1 MIERQSLEGVVVLS
15 ATLHRDD
22 RGAFCET
29 YRASELAEAG
39 CERPFVQENLV
50 RTTRAGVLRGLH
62 FQREPQ
68 AQDKLIQVLAG
79 TIFDVVVDIRP
90 GSPTLGEWIGMTLS
104 VHQPRQLLAPRGFAH
119 GYLTL
124 SEECV
129 VLYKTTAYYAPAA
142 EGGLRW
148 DDPAL
153 GIDWPAPRGAI
164 SVNDR
169 DRNWPAFAEVM
180 AGLKEPA

>member
-1 MIERQSLEGVVVLS
+1 MIEPQSLEGVVVLGGPV
-15 ATLHRDD
+15 HRDD
-22 RGAFCET
+22 RGSFSET
-29 YRASELAEAG
+29 FRASELAEAG
-39 CERPFVQENLV
+39 CARPFVQENLV

-62 FQREPQ
+62 FQREPH

-79 TIFDVVVDIRP
+79 TIFDVVFDIRP
-90 GSPTLGEWIGMTLS
+90 GSPTLGEWLGLTLS

-129 VLYKTTAYYAPAA
+129 VLYKTTAYYAREA

-169 DRNWPAFAEVM
+169 DKGWPPFAEAM
-180 AGLKEPA
+180 ASLKALT

>member
-1 MIERQSLEGVVVLS
+1 MIEPQGLDGVCVLS
-15 ATLHRDD
+15 SDVHRDD

-39 CERPFVQENLV
+39 CARPFVQENLV
-50 RTTRAGVLRGLH
+50 RTARAGVLRGLH
-62 FQREPQ
+62 FQREPH

-90 GSPTLGEWIGMTLS
+90 GSPTLGEWVGLTLS

-124 SEECV
+124 SEACV
-129 VLYKTTAYYAPAA
+129 VLYKT
-142 EGGLRW
+142 
-148 DDPAL
+148 
-153 GIDWPAPRGAI
+153 
-164 SVNDR
+164 
-169 DRNWPAFAEVM
+169 WPAFAEVM
-180 AGLKEPA
+180 AALKELA

>member
-29 YRASELAEAG
+29 FRASELAEAG

-62 FQREPQ
+62 FQREPR

-79 TIFDVVVDIRP
+79 AIFDVVVDIRP
-90 GSPTLGEWIGMTLS
+90 GSPTLGEWVGLMLS
-104 VHQPRQLLAPRGFAH
+104 VHQPRQLFAPRGFAH

-124 SEECV
+124 SEDCV
-129 VLYKTTAYYAPAA
+129 VLYKTTAYYAPEA

-164 SVNDR
+164 SANDR
-169 DRNWPAFAEVM
+169 DKNWPPFAEVI
-180 AGLKEPA
+180 ASLKESV